1 MTIAEH
7 CTMHE
12 KLTNV
17 KTKRNGKLLKEAE
30 KLLTDN
36 ENVLYAVLFVETGC
50 NKVLVVTNKK
60 VYTCENAITGFKT
73 ETLNLKDITSIDK
86 IKSSFKV
93 LQLSTG
99 GLIIKGITQTITI
112 KTLSTKAKSILDD
125 IERITYKAKEDRFD
139 TYIKELIKG
148 QLDID
153 INKIELLVTKKT
165 RIKEVNEFNYFLFK
179 YKRKT
184 YELLDGNLC
193 IVDNK

>member
-125 IERITYKAKEDRFD
+125 IERITYKAKEDLENNNVVNNNSNVNYLEELERLAD
-139 TYIKELIKG
+139 LKEKG
-148 QLDID
+148 ILS
-153 INKIELLVTKKT
+153 E
-165 RIKEVNEFNYFLFK
+165 EEFNIK
-179 YKRKT
+179 KQQI
-184 YELLDGNLC
+184 LDN
-193 IVDNK
+193 N